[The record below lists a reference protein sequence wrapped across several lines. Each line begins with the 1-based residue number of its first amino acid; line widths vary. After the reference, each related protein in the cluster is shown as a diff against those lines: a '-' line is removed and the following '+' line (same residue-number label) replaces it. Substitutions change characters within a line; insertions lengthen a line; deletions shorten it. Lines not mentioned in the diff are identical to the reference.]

1 MVKIIKYIH
10 LAITLITAALGTIAL
25 IAAFMGQ
32 THCFLTAAML
42 GGLTRAGMCS
52 IDEITK
58 YVAGKQNASIIKR
71 V

>member
-1 MVKIIKYIH
+1 MKILVIIH
-10 LAITLITAALGTIAL
+10 TAITLITATLGTIAL

-42 GGLTRAGMCS
+42 GGLTWAGMCS
-52 IDEITK
+52 IDEINRN
-58 YVAGKQNASIIKR
+58 VAGKQNNPVSKG

>member
-1 MVKIIKYIH
+1 MKILVIIH
-10 LAITLITAALGTIAL
+10 TATTLITAALGTIAL

-32 THCFLTAAML
+32 THCLLTAAML
-42 GGLTRAGMCS
+42 GGLTWAGMCS

-58 YVAGKQNASIIKR
+58 YVAGKQNASIVKR

>member
-25 IAAFMGQ
+25 IAALLGQ
-32 THCFLTAAML
+32 THCLLTAALL
-42 GGLTRAGMCS
+42 GGLTFAGMCS
-52 IDEITK
+52 IDEINRN
-58 YVAGKQNASIIKR
+58 VAGKQNNPVNKG

>member
-1 MVKIIKYIH
+1 MKILVIIH
-10 LAITLITAALGTIAL
+10 SAITLITAALGTIAL

-42 GGLTRAGMCS
+42 GALTWIGIKS
-52 IDEITK
+52 IKED
-58 YVAGKQNASIIKR
+58 VAGKQNNPVSKG

>member
-10 LAITLITAALGTIAL
+10 LVITLITAALGTIAL

-42 GGLTRAGMCS
+42 GGLTWTGMCS

-58 YVAGKQNASIIKR
+58 YVAGKQNASIVKR

>member
-1 MVKIIKYIH
+1 MIKIIKYIH

-42 GGLTRAGMCS
+42 GGLTWAGMCS

-58 YVAGKQNASIIKR
+58 YVAGKQNASIVKR

>member
-1 MVKIIKYIH
+1 MKILVIIH
-10 LAITLITAALGTIAL
+10 TAMTLATAALGTIAL

-42 GGLTRAGMCS
+42 GGLTWIGIKS
-52 IDEITK
+52 IKED
-58 YVAGKQNASIIKR
+58 VAGEQGDSVSKG

>member
-1 MVKIIKYIH
+1 MKILVIIH
-10 LAITLITAALGTIAL
+10 SAITLVTAALGTIAL
-25 IAAFMGQ
+25 MAAFMRQ

-42 GGLTRAGMCS
+42 GGLTWAGMCS

-58 YVAGKQNASIIKR
+58 YVAGKQNASIVKR

>member
-1 MVKIIKYIH
+1 M
-10 LAITLITAALGTIAL
+10 AL

-42 GGLTRAGMCS
+42 GGLTWTGMCS

-58 YVAGKQNASIIKR
+58 YVAGKQNASIVKR

>member
-10 LAITLITAALGTIAL
+10 LAITLITAALGTMAL

-32 THCFLTAAML
+32 THCFLTAALL
-42 GGLTRAGMCS
+42 GGLTYAGMCS
-52 IDEITK
+52 IDEINRN
-58 YVAGKQNASIIKR
+58 VAGKQNNSVSKG

>member
-1 MVKIIKYIH
+1 MKILVIIH
-10 LAITLITAALGTIAL
+10 AAITLITAALGMIAL

-42 GGLTRAGMCS
+42 GGLTFAGMCS
-52 IDEITK
+52 IDEINRN
-58 YVAGKQNASIIKR
+58 VAGKQNNPVSKG

>member
-32 THCFLTAAML
+32 THCFLTAVML
-42 GGLTRAGMCS
+42 GGLT
-52 IDEITK
+52 
-58 YVAGKQNASIIKR
+58 
-71 V
+71 